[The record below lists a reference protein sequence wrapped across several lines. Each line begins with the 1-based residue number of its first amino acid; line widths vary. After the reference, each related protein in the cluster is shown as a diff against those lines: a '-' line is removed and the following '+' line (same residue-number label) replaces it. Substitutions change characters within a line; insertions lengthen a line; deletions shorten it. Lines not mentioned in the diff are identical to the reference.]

1 MTDLTAPPPVRTGP
15 MPFSMLLDEAMK
27 RVRLHFRTIYTPVAI
42 PLALLAAAAGVVQ
55 ALWFQRLVDEIGEE
69 GVPPAFS
76 VETILLGVLQGLLVV
91 IAMMAMQKAA
101 VDSVAGQPIDMKA
114 AWRFA
119 VRPVV
124 LGTLVLQFLAI
135 LASALAC
142 FFPVLYVAPLLSL
155 APPAMAAEQVFGT
168 RALSRSAELTRY
180 NPQGRF
186 FETPLVKA
194 FVLMLVTVMI
204 SYVVT
209 LVVTLP
215 FQIPMFIDIFR
226 QAASGEEPAM
236 GTMAKWIWLQI
247 PSQILQMLATVAVY
261 AYSSFGYALLFFDAR
276 SRKEGADLA
285 SEIHSVFG
293 PSGPG
298 APAGEPAP

>member
-1 MTDLTAPPPVRTGP
+1 MTDLTAPAPLRTGP
-15 MPFSMLLDEAMK
+15 MPFTLLLDEAMK
-27 RVRLHFRTIYTPVAI
+27 RVRRHFRTIYPTVAI
-42 PLALLAAAAGVVQ
+42 PLALLAGATGVFQ
-55 ALWFQRLVDEIGEE
+55 ALWFERLVDEIGAD
-69 GVPPAFS
+69 GPPPVLS
-76 VETILLGVLQGLLVV
+76 IETILLGVLQGFLLVV
-91 IAMMAMQKAA
+91 AMMALQKAA
-101 VDSVAGQPIDMKA
+101 VDSVAGRPIDMKA

-119 VRPVV
+119 IRPAV
-124 LGTLVLQFLAI
+124 LGTLILQFLAVV
-135 LASALAC
+135 ASALAC
-142 FFPVLYVAPLLSL
+142 FFPVLYVGPLLSL
-155 APPAMAAEQVFGT
+155 TAPVMVAEQVFGP

-204 SYVVT
+204 SYAVT

-215 FQIPMFIDIFR
+215 FQIPLLIDIFR

-236 GTMAKWIWLQI
+236 GKMAKWIWIQI

-261 AYSSFGYALLFFDAR
+261 CYSSFGFALLFFDAR
-276 SRKEGADLA
+276 GRKEGTDLA
-285 SEIHSVFG
+285 SEIDSVFG

-298 APAGEPAP
+298 TPAGEPAP

>member
-1 MTDLTAPPPVRTGP
+1 
-15 MPFSMLLDEAMK
+15 MPFTMLLDEAMK
-27 RVRLHFRTIYTPVAI
+27 RVRRNFRTIYPSVAI
-42 PLALLAAAAGVVQ
+42 PLALLAGATGVVQ
-55 ALWFQRLVDEIGEE
+55 ALWFQRLLDEIGAD
-69 GVPPAFS
+69 GPPPTFS
-76 VETILLGVLQGLLVV
+76 IETILMGLVQGIVVV
-91 IAMMAMQKAA
+91 IAVFALQKAA
-101 VDSVAGQPIDMKA
+101 VEEVAGRPIDMKA

-119 VRPVV
+119 CRPAV
-124 LGTLVLQFLAI
+124 LGTGILQILAI

-155 APPAMAAEQVFGT
+155 TAPIMAAENVFGT

-180 NPQGRF
+180 TPQGGF
-186 FETPLVKA
+186 FETPLFKA
-194 FVLMLVTVMI
+194 LLLMLVTVMI

-247 PSQILQMLATVAVY
+247 PAQILQTLATVAVY
-261 AYSSFGYALLFFDAR
+261 TYSSFGYALLFFDAR

-285 SEIHSVFG
+285 TEINSIFG
-293 PSGPG
+293 PGGPG
-298 APAGEPAP
+298 TSPAGEPAP